1 MGLSRRRLLPRV
13 LFANAILCLLILAA
27 TLGLGQAQDN
37 STTRSPHGRLE
48 IPCQNCHTAVS
59 WKPIRAIPEFD
70 HNKTSYPLAGSH
82 EGVACT
88 RCHTKMVFSNTGTR
102 CADCH
107 ADIHRRQ
114 MGANCE
120 SCHNVSGWTV
130 TLKSVQNHENRFP
143 LVGAHAALEC
153 DSCHK
158 GAATGQFQG
167 LSFQCYSC
175 HAKDYQQTTSPN
187 HVAAAFPA
195 TCEQC
200 HTITTWAGARFD
212 HLKITGYA
220 LTGMHAKLDCAAC
233 HVGGRYQ
240 GTQAACV
247 ACHMKDYQ
255 GTTNP
260 NHVATGIPQQC
271 DVCHSTAGW
280 IPASFDHNNTPFPL
294 TGAHAKVPC
303 SSCHINNS
311 FSNTP
316 TDCYSCHKAD
326 YQGTT
331 NPAHAAAGFP
341 TTCQTCHST
350 TSWLGATFNHTF
362 FPLNHGGANGV
373 CATCHTNPSNYAIFQ
388 CTNCHLKPQTDSR
401 HQGVG
406 GYVYNSVNC
415 YNCHRNGR
423 GG

>member
-1 MGLSRRRLLPRV
+1 
-13 LFANAILCLLILAA
+13 
-27 TLGLGQAQDN
+27 
-37 STTRSPHGRLE
+37 
-48 IPCQNCHTAVS
+48 
-59 WKPIRAIPEFD
+59 
-70 HNKTSYPLAGSH
+70 
-82 EGVACT
+82 
-88 RCHTKMVFSNTGTR
+88 MVFSNTGTR

-200 HTITTWAGARFD
+200 HTINTWAGARFD

-247 ACHMKDYQ
+247 A
-255 GTTNP
+255 
-260 NHVATGIPQQC
+260 
-271 DVCHSTAGW
+271 
-280 IPASFDHNNTPFPL
+280 
-294 TGAHAKVPC
+294 
-303 SSCHINNS
+303 
-311 FSNTP
+311 
-316 TDCYSCHKAD
+316 CHKAD